1 MAIKTPNRYQLT
13 ALPPSIE
20 EYVETDDPVRA
31 YDAMIEAIDI
41 ESIGLFKEWKKA
53 GNSPYDPKSMLK
65 LLVYGYSY
73 GWRSSRKLERAL
85 YHNLSFIWLLGG
97 LRPDHK
103 TIANF
108 RRKHKKSLK
117 KVLKRI
123 AKICLDLGLIE
134 GNTLFVDG
142 TKIRANASINQ
153 TKKKARWEKALA
165 DVDRRI
171 DDIFEETDRID
182 DEESES
188 LVRLSKD
195 LRDENRRKEKIEA
208 LIKKAEEEELTKIN
222 GTDTDAINVRGRQ
235 GTHAGFNPQIVVDEK
250 HGLIASADVTNHAN
264 DLDQFSNQVTQ
275 AIDTLGKKPDT
286 AVADAGYAKVD
297 DLKNITDQ
305 GIDVI
310 VPSQRQAEKNQKD
323 KPFGKDKFRYD
334 AKRDEYACP
343 AGERMYYSYFSK
355 QKRQRKYRMKKPGAC
370 QACRHFG
377 VCTKADRGRTISRL
391 ANEELKER
399 LDARYAS
406 EEGQAI
412 YKRRKETVELPF
424 GHIKRTL
431 NGGQFLLRGLE
442 AARAEFSILASCFNI
457 ARMITLLG
465 GVEEMIET
473 IRA

>member
-13 ALPPSIE
+13 ALPQSIE

-31 YDAMIEAIDI
+31 YDAMIDAIDI
-41 ESIGLFKEWKKA
+41 ESVGLFKEWKKA

-85 YHNLSFIWLLGG
+85 YHNLSFIWLMGG

-103 TIANF
+103 TIASF
-108 RRKHKKSLK
+108 RKKRKKALK
-117 KVLKRI
+117 KVFKRI
-123 AKICLDLGLIE
+123 ARVCLDLGLIE

-153 TKKKARWEKALA
+153 TKTKERWERALA
-165 DVDRRI
+165 DVDKRI
-171 DDIFEETDRID
+171 DDILEETDRID
-182 DEESES
+182 DAESDS
-188 LVRLSKD
+188 LVQLSEDLKD
-195 LRDENRRKEKIEA
+195 ESRRKETIEA
-208 LIKKAEEEELTKIN
+208 LIKKAESEELAKIN
-222 GTDTDAINVRGRQ
+222 ATDSEAVNVSGRQ
-235 GTHAGFNPQIVVDEK
+235 GTHAGFNSQIVVDERN
-250 HGLIASADVTNHAN
+250 GLIASADVTNGYN
-264 DLDQFSNQVTQ
+264 DLGQFSNQVNQ
-275 AIDTLGKKPDT
+275 AIDNLGKKPKT

-305 GIDVI
+305 EIDVI

-323 KPFGKDKFRYD
+323 EAFGKDKFKYD
-334 AKRDEYACP
+334 ADRDEYVCP

-355 QKRQRKYRMKKPGAC
+355 QKRQRKYRMKKPGTC
-370 QACRHFG
+370 QACSRFG

-399 LDARYAS
+399 LEARYAS

-431 NGGQFLLRGLE
+431 NGGYFLLRGLE
-442 AARAEFSILASCFNI
+442 AVKAEFAILASCFNI
-457 ARMITLLG
+457 VRMITLLG
-465 GVEEMIET
+465 GVEGMIKA
-473 IRA
+473 IRV